1 MDFDDF
7 VLDVIATADGEVSS
21 HGAGSD
27 AGSCSARVIASPD
40 GSTDLVPIHLPS
52 RETLRQAASL
62 FSGGRDF
69 ERQAPAGVDPDEW
82 LREAGYRLAEGVFR
96 GEIRSRWAASVAR
109 CSDRGRALRLCIR
122 LPVDGPGT
130 GAPHLVPWEALRLG
144 RPEGALALSS
154 RRHLVRQLVVGGVS
168 RLPVRPRPMRVL
180 AVTAGDL
187 PDLPVLDFEAEI
199 DGLQKA
205 LAGLPG
211 IELRVERSV
220 GLGRLAELLEATG
233 CHVLHVMAHGGSAA
247 TTGGCLYLPGERGET
262 VAVDGE
268 RLATVLHDAAAP
280 ADGRTGLRLV
290 SLNACRTA
298 QVAGATPFTAVATAL
313 VVHARVPAVIAMQ
326 YPIRDAAAVAFAT
339 EVYRHLALDHG
350 VDEAVRRGRKRL
362 RRDHGIGWAV
372 PVLYS
377 SLHDGRLF
385 ADPPPIRRRQIVG
398 VVALGLLLAA
408 LALWAAVGWLG
419 PPADGVLRPAGGER
433 AEAADDTVVDTAVDG
448 AATIKAEPTAGAAV
462 DVPAGDAAAE
472 PQGLF
477 ESGLVGGR
485 GEPPVDR
492 PATPQ
497 HGPAAESFTLAAGES
512 RDLPEIGGSIALAF
526 SPQAESGALVTLTVG
541 DRSETFLVS
550 GAPEAFDVSVAGTRY
565 TVDVVAFDAD
575 DRWLRLRPPRPWQP
589 P

>member
-7 VLDVIATADGEVSS
+7 VLDVIATSDGETPSVE
-21 HGAGSD
+21 AGSGAD
-27 AGSCSARVIASPD
+27 PCSARVIASPD

-52 RETLRQAASL
+52 RETLRRAASL

-69 ERQAPAGVDPDEW
+69 ERQAPVGEDPDEW
-82 LREAGYRLAEGVFR
+82 LREVGFRLAEGVFR

-122 LPVDGPGT
+122 LPVDGPGA
-130 GAPHLVPWEALRLG
+130 GAPHLVPWEVLRLG

-168 RLPVRPRPMRVL
+168 RLPPRPRPMRVL
-180 AVTAGDL
+180 AVTAGTL
-187 PDLPVLDFEAEI
+187 RDLPVLDFEAEI
-199 DGLQKA
+199 DGLQRA

-211 IELRVERSV
+211 IELMVERSV
-220 GLGRLAELLEATG
+220 GLSRLAELLEATD
-233 CHVLHVMAHGGSAA
+233 CHVLHVMAHGGSGAA
-247 TTGGCLYLPGERGET
+247 TGGCLYLPGEQGET

-280 ADGRTGLRLV
+280 ADGRSGLRLV

-298 QVAGATPFTAVATAL
+298 QVAGATPFTAVAAAL

-339 EVYRHLALDHG
+339 EVYRHVALDHG

-377 SLHDGRLF
+377 SLRDGRLF
-385 ADPPPIRRRQIVG
+385 ADPPPIRPRQVVG
-398 VVALGLLLAA
+398 VVAFGLVLAA
-408 LALWAAVGWLG
+408 LALWLTVGWLG
-419 PPADGVLRPAGGER
+419 PPADGVRRPAGGER
-433 AEAADDTVVDTAVDG
+433 AEPADETAVDG
-448 AATIKAEPTAGAAV
+448 AEAREAEPAAGRADDAA
-462 DVPAGDAAAE
+462 AGDAASE
-472 PQGLF
+472 PRGLLD
-477 ESGLVGGR
+477 SRLVDGR
-485 GEPPVDR
+485 GEGRAAR

-497 HGPAAESFTLAAGES
+497 QGSAAESFTLLAGQP
-512 RDLPEIGGSIALAF
+512 RDLPEIGGSIAVAF
-526 SPQAESGALVTLTVG
+526 SPRAEDGALVTLTVG
-541 DRSETFLVS
+541 DRSETFLVF
-550 GAPEAFDVSVAGTRY
+550 GAPEIFDVTVAGTRY
-565 TVDVVAFDAD
+565 KVEVVALDAA
-575 DRWLRLRPPRPWQP
+575 DRWLRLRPPTPWQP